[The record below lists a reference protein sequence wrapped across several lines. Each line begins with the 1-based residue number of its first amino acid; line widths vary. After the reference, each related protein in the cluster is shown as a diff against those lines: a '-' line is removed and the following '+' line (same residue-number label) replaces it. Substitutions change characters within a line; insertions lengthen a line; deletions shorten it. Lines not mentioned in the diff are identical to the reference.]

1 MFAQTKTKNMQTLE
15 KHPII
20 RGEFKPSDAKLILL
34 NILNN
39 KIKFHEMR
47 NFSSIERYGI
57 VDENVESSIN
67 RLKYIQ
73 SSIEKIIHEAEIEG
87 KNLSINAELN
97 IQIID

>member
-1 MFAQTKTKNMQTLE
+1 MQTLE

-20 RGEFKPSDAKLILL
+20 RGEFKPADAKLILL

-47 NFSSIERYGI
+47 NFSSVERYGK
-57 VDENVESSIN
+57 VDEHAESSIS

-73 SSIEKIIHEAEIEG
+73 KSVEKIIHDAEMEG

-97 IQIID
+97 IQIVD